1 LRRSGRGI
9 NDRSDV
15 RAADEVTME
24 DKTRPLFMIGVVCDM
39 FKIHPQTLRVY
50 EREGLLSPKR
60 VGGSRLYSREDVE
73 RIRMIVNLTKDLG
86 VNRAGVDII
95 LRMRG
100 RFEALQREMEEMM
113 GYLESDIR
121 EKFMK
126 RLREVI
132 EEER

>member
-1 LRRSGRGI
+1 
-9 NDRSDV
+9 
-15 RAADEVTME
+15 ME
-24 DKTRPLFMIGVVCDM
+24 DKKRPLFMIGVVCDM

-60 VGGSRLYSREDVE
+60 VGGSRLYSREDLE

-95 LRMRG
+95 LRMRR

-126 RLREVI
+126 RLIEVI